1 MCQLH
6 CLTEHMAENSLLNFE
21 TLLYL
26 MSLEPGHIQYDNIVI
41 LCIKMGR
48 QTTPQKNLQCTDLAV
63 LLLW

>member
-6 CLTEHMAENSLLNFE
+6 CLTEHMAANSLLNFEFYE

-48 QTTPQKNLQCTDLAV
+48 QTTPQKNL
-63 LLLW
+63 